1 MKGVKWGILGTGN
14 ITKKL
19 RKAIEESTTGALV
32 AIASRNI
39 ETAEKWINEY
49 STTHQKVR
57 FYYFLFSHFIY
68 FNFKYLFKI
77 L

>member
-1 MKGVKWGILGTGN
+1 VKWGILGTGN

-49 STTHQKVR
+49 SNAQQKVR
-57 FYYFLFSHFIY
+57 FYYISSYLFILILNIY
-68 FNFKYLFKI
+68 FKI
-77 L
+77 H